1 MAEPTVQVV
10 ELPDVGLLDAGALA
24 EAREYLQRNGLVL
37 EGDETAEEIWQ
48 AFDFLLAGEADR
60 G

>member
-10 ELPDVGLLDAGALA
+10 KLPGVDLLDVDALA

-37 EGDETAEEIWQ
+37 EGDETPAELWEAYDW
-48 AFDFLLAGEADR
+48 LLAGGSD